1 MNVGDKVT
9 RVNAQHYRAGEVIEI
24 TGDKALVLWSGTK
37 VRTRLKLTSLQPYR
51 VYTEQEKILAQIE
64 RNKRQINRRGNT
76 PLYIRW
82 LMEENKRLEKLI

>member
-1 MNVGDKVT
+1 MNVGDKVA
-9 RVNAQHYRAGEVIEI
+9 RVNQLHYIAGEIIEI
-24 TGDKALVLWSGTK
+24 TGDKALVLWSASK
-37 VRTRLKLTSLQPYR
+37 VRTRFKLTSLQPYG
-51 VYTEQEKILAQIE
+51 VYTEQEEILAQIE